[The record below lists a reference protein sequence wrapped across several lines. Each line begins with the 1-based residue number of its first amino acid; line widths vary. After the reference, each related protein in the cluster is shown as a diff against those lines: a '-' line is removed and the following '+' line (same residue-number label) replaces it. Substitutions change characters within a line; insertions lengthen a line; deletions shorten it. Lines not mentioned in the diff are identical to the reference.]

1 MSYNP
6 RATNV
11 FHALLAI
18 TIIASSSII
27 YLALGNLGVQ
37 IRSPETPNI
46 LSVNGSGSIVT
57 VPDRAIVSFAVD
69 TDAPTAYDALQQ
81 NAQLM
86 TQVTNTLIDY
96 GIPSE
101 NVSTKSFTIQPV
113 YNYPR
118 NQPPVLIGYHVSN
131 TVELTISNFS
141 IIGQVV
147 DNGVKTGANRVNG
160 ITCAVSQNRQLQL
173 RDRAIS
179 LAVVDAQTK
188 AQKALQPL
196 NLRILGVQS
205 MSVSEVTSIPPFTR
219 LETVSATTPI
229 FPGQQTITVSV
240 QVGFLIG
247 T

>member
-1 MSYNP
+1 M
-6 RATNV
+6 
-11 FHALLAI
+11 
-18 TIIASSSII
+18 SSSII
-27 YLALGNLGVQ
+27 YLGLANLGVQ
-37 IRSPETPNI
+37 IGSPQTPNI

-69 TDAPTAYDALQQ
+69 TDASTAYDALQQ
-81 NAQLM
+81 NAQLL
-86 TQVTNTLIDY
+86 TQVTNTLITY

-101 NVSTKSFTIQPV
+101 NISTKSFTIQPV
-113 YNYPR
+113 YNYPQ

-131 TVELTISNFS
+131 TVELAISNFS

-147 DNGVKTGANRVNG
+147 DSSVKAGANRVNG
-160 ITCAVSQNRQLQL
+160 ITFAVSQNRQLQL

-188 AQKALQPL
+188 AQRALQPL
-196 NLRILGVQS
+196 NLRIHGVQS
-205 MSVSEVTSIPPFTR
+205 MSVSEVTSFPTFTR